1 MSDESS
7 ATPER
12 PVVSEAIQAKMRE
25 YREEQDRKYNAAME
39 WLEGPSIEP
48 EQHAAYAATLDEM
61 MAMPINEVAWPGNSP
76 RYKLHHAM
84 EYGDT
89 LTQRRAEVEVRFD
102 GRQPPVAI
110 YSIRRYA
117 LAALHA
123 FKVWRSNPEP
133 EGSFGKVL
141 KDAAVLR
148 GQLRSQ
154 AACFVAFEKMRA
166 SELQH
171 YDGGMTL
178 EAIACDLFML
188 SGVLQNLPAATKE
201 KMLAT
206 PLHLMQATVVARAL
220 LQQATRSQTPPEFW
234 QPTVLYGR
242 ALTLVDNVSF
252 EAERVL
258 AEFHNEERDP
268 WEAGEWK
275 PKCLFCECETEHLR
289 HTRKIES
296 AQATQRRAQ
305 FVSSTLTAA
314 LRQRVIEN

>member
-1 MSDESS
+1 MSDDSS
-7 ATPER
+7 PKLER
-12 PVVSEAIQAKMRE
+12 PVVPEAVQARMRE
-25 YREEQDRKYNAAME
+25 YEAEQKRKYQSAMD
-39 WLEGPSIEP
+39 WLEGTGIEP

-61 MAMPINEVAWPGNSP
+61 MALPINEVAWPCERP
-76 RYKLHHAM
+76 LYKLHRAV
-84 EYGDT
+84 EYGDKLT
-89 LTQRRAEVEVRFD
+89 LRRDDVEVRFE

-123 FKVWRSNPEP
+123 FKAWRSNPEP
-133 EGSFGKVL
+133 EGAFGKIL
-141 KDAAVLR
+141 NEAAILR
-148 GQLRSQ
+148 GQLLSQ
-154 AACFVAFEKMRA
+154 AACFVVFEKMRA
-166 SELQH
+166 SELRH
-171 YDGGMTL
+171 YDGGITL
-178 EAIACDLFML
+178 EAMACDLFLL
-188 SGVLQNLPAATKE
+188 SGVLQNLPAETKE

-220 LQQATRSQTPPEFW
+220 LQQATRSRTPPEFW
-234 QPTVLYGR
+234 QPTLMYAR
-242 ALTLVDNVSF
+242 ALTLVDHVSF

-275 PKCLFCECETEHLR
+275 PTCLFCESETERLR
-289 HTRKIES
+289 HYRKSES
-296 AQATQRRAQ
+296 AKVTQRRAQ

>member
-12 PVVSEAIQAKMRE
+12 PVISEAIQAKLRE
-25 YREEQDRKYNAAME
+25 YQAEQERKYNAAME
-39 WLEGPSIEP
+39 WLEAPSIEP

-61 MAMPINEVAWPGNSP
+61 MAIPINEVAWPDDSP
-76 RYKLHHAM
+76 RYKLHHAI
-84 EYGDT
+84 EYGET
-89 LTQRRAEVEVRFD
+89 LTQRRAEVEARFD

-133 EGSFGKVL
+133 EGSFGKLL
-141 KDAAVLR
+141 KDAALLR
-148 GQLRSQ
+148 HQLRAY
-154 AACFVAFEKMRA
+154 AACFVLSEKMRS

-171 YDGGMTL
+171 YDGGMTV
-178 EAIACDLFML
+178 EALACDLFLL

-201 KMLAT
+201 NTLVT
-206 PLHLMQATVVARAL
+206 PLHLMQATVLARAL
-220 LQQATRSQTPPEFW
+220 LQQATRSQTAPELW

-242 ALTLVDNVSF
+242 AITLVDNVSL

-258 AEFHNEERDP
+258 SEFHNEERDP
-268 WEAGEWK
+268 WEALEWK
-275 PKCLFCECETEHLR
+275 PKCLFCRCDIERLR
-289 HTRKIES
+289 HSRKGES
-296 AQATQRRAQ
+296 ARATQRRAQ